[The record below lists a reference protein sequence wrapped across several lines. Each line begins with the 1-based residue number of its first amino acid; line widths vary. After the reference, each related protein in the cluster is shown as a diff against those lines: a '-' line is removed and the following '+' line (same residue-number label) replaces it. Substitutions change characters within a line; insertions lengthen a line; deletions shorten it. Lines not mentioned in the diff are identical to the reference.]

1 MSERPD
7 LTALDLL
14 VRVAAGGSVGAAARA
29 LGLTQPHASRL
40 LSRLERQLDL
50 RLLERSTAGSR
61 VTTEGEVV
69 VAWARQALEAVDR
82 VTSGARSL
90 TAEREGRLRVA
101 ASLTVAEQLAPAW
114 LARLRRE
121 SPEGLV
127 RLEVANSEQ
136 VLERVLEGEVPLGFV
151 ESPSVPREVAA
162 TTVATDRLI
171 VVVAPEHPW
180 ARRRD
185 PLGPAELSTAALAL
199 REEGSGTRRT
209 LTRALARAGS
219 PLAGTPLELASTA
232 ALRAAALEGDLPA
245 VLSELGVADQLATGA
260 LVEVPVVG
268 LDLARRLRAVWLPA
282 HRPAGLAARLLRI
295 AREGQDRSPS
305 SVS

>member
-90 TAEREGRLRVA
+90 TAEREGRLR
-101 ASLTVAEQLAPAW
+101 
-114 LARLRRE
+114 RE

-199 REEGSGTRRT
+199 REEGPGTRRT